1 MATRDLTEKSIS
13 ELKTEIK
20 RRERQLTSLHKK
32 RDKLAGQLQDIDD
45 QIAELGG
52 TASGDSPMSGGRKRY
67 RNDSNLADALVDLLK
82 TKTMSVTQA
91 SIEVQ
96 KAGYK
101 TTSPNFRTIV
111 NQTLLRD
118 KRFKRIGRGLYT
130 SGKAAGAKKTT
141 TKKRT
146 TKRTTKRNTRRSKKG

>member
-1 MATRDLTEKSIS
+1 MPAAELNEKSIA
-13 ELKTEIK
+13 ELKNEIK
-20 RRERQLTSLHKK
+20 RRERQLTTLH
-32 RDKLAGQLQDIDD
+32 RRREKLVSQLAEIDE

-52 TASGDSPMSGGRKRY
+52 TASGASPIGGGRKRY

-82 TKTMSVTQA
+82 TQTLSVTA
-91 SIEVQ
+91 AAIEVQ

-118 KRFKRIGRGLYT
+118 KRFKRVGRGLYT
-130 SGKAAGAKKTT
+130 SGKASGATKTGSKKKTA
-141 TKKRT
+141 
-146 TKRTTKRNTRRSKKG
+146 KRNARRSK

>member
-1 MATRDLTEKSIS
+1 MANDLTEKSIS

-20 RRERQLTSLHKK
+20 RRERQLTTLHRRREK
-32 RDKLAGQLQDIDD
+32 AVAQLQEIDD
-45 QIAELGG
+45 QISELGG
-52 TASGDSPMSGGRKRY
+52 TATGDSPMSGGRKRY

-82 TKTMSVTQA
+82 TQTLSVTQA
-91 SIEVQ
+91 AIDVQ

-118 KRFKRIGRGLYT
+118 KRFKRVGRGLYT
-130 SGKAAGAKKTT
+130 SGKVTGSKKKST

-146 TKRTTKRNTRRSKKG
+146 TKRNSRRTKKR

>member
-1 MATRDLTEKSIS
+1 MTTADLTAKSIS

-32 RDKLAGQLQDIDD
+32 REKVVAQLQEIDD
-45 QIAELGG
+45 QISELGG
-52 TASGDSPMSGGRKRY
+52 TASGASPIGGGRKRY
-67 RNDSNLADALVDLLK
+67 RNDANLADSLVDLLK
-82 TKTMSVTQA
+82 TKVMSVTQA

-118 KRFKRIGRGLYT
+118 KRFKRVGRGLYT
-130 SGKAAGAKKTT
+130 SGKATAMKKKT
-141 TKKRT
+141 TKKRPA
-146 TKRTTKRNTRRSKKG
+146 KRNTRRSKK

>member
-1 MATRDLTEKSIS
+1 MSSTELNEKSIT
-13 ELKTEIK
+13 ELKNEIR
-20 RRERQLTSLHKK
+20 RRERQLTTLHRK
-32 RDKLAGQLQDIDD
+32 REKLVAQLSEIDE
-45 QIAELGG
+45 QITELGG
-52 TASGDSPMSGGRKRY
+52 TASGASPIGGGRKRY

-82 TKTMSVTQA
+82 NQTLSVTAA

-118 KRFKRIGRGLYT
+118 KRFKRVGRGLYT
-130 SGKAAGAKKTT
+130 SGKATSVKSGSKKKTA
-141 TKKRT
+141 
-146 TKRTTKRNTRRSKKG
+146 KRNTRRSK